1 MRVVFW
7 QICEESEMT
16 SFASQIISAGVFKQ
30 QTYQAHCLV
39 ERSFFKMRWNTE
51 IQGHNPQMGQP
62 FILKW
67 HIAKCWLTLIIF
79 DLSFYWTLFKIH
91 NPKKNRA
98 TSKHKQRRSFSW
110 KKKKELQKNLVHLVK
125 QTTEFMFNVFNKTG
139 LFTYNVS
146 PNYR

>member
-1 MRVVFW
+1 
-7 QICEESEMT
+7 
-16 SFASQIISAGVFKQ
+16 
-30 QTYQAHCLV
+30 
-39 ERSFFKMRWNTE
+39 MRWNTE

-67 HIAKCWLTLIIF
+67 HIAKCWLILIIL

-110 KKKKELQKNLVHLVK
+110 KKKKELQKNSVHLVK

>member
-1 MRVVFW
+1 
-7 QICEESEMT
+7 
-16 SFASQIISAGVFKQ
+16 
-30 QTYQAHCLV
+30 
-39 ERSFFKMRWNTE
+39 MRWNTE

-67 HIAKCWLTLIIF
+67 HIAKCWLILIIERSLKYTIQRKTEQHQSTNNVAVF
-79 DLSFYWTLFKIH
+79 LEKR
-91 NPKKNRA
+91 KKNY
-98 TSKHKQRRSFSW
+98 K
-110 KKKKELQKNLVHLVK
+110 KNLVHLVK